1 MKSFV
6 HAAGSIYLV
15 MDGVRRAKA
24 VQMVGLTHIQA
35 EVVDPAGHSL
45 GEGQIPIDALRSPKP
60 VIRRITRA
68 DENRWKRALAGRFCL
83 FHQLSF
89 NPVANR
95 EQELKTSTL
104 ILELTHDCQRKT
116 PTSPESSATPDH
128 PLEGTGLS
136 IWRHASCG
144 FAERHGIAA

>member
-1 MKSFV
+1 
-6 HAAGSIYLV
+6 

-68 DENRWKRALAGRFCL
+68 DENRWKRALAGAQKPILPFPPIVVQPSGESGTRIEDVDFD
-83 FHQLSF
+83 FGA
-89 NPVANR
+89 NP
-95 EQELKTSTL
+95 
-104 ILELTHDCQRKT
+104 
-116 PTSPESSATPDH
+116 
-128 PLEGTGLS
+128 
-136 IWRHASCG
+136 
-144 FAERHGIAA
+144 